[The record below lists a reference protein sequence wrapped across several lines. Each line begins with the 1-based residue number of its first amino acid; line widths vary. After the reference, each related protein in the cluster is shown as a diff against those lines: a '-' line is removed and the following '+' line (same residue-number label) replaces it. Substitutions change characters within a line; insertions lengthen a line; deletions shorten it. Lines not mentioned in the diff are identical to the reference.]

1 MVLNKQIKL
10 YSINLGMV
18 KTEREKQLYRMKYI
32 NEGSMFR
39 YRQNMSKWIKEELNT
54 TEWTKE
60 CNELFKDNLKV
71 DKAYTVMNESSKKI
85 TKMIDEE
92 IKVYN
97 KKDIYFRY
105 SFAVKR
111 YG

>member
-71 DKAYTVMNESSKKI
+71 DTAYNVMNESSKKI

-97 KKDIYFRY
+97 IRNHF
-105 SFAVKR
+105 VICIILL
-111 YG
+111 

>member
-60 CNELFKDNLKV
+60 CNELFNWTGLRRWR
-71 DKAYTVMNESSKKI
+71 
-85 TKMIDEE
+85 
-92 IKVYN
+92 
-97 KKDIYFRY
+97 FR
-105 SFAVKR
+105 R
-111 YG
+111 R